1 MGVTIKYS
9 FELTDEEWEE
19 MLNEMERINDLNDDL
34 KYAFIIDELFPY
46 DLDLWEC
53 SMVVDSNNIWYKKNP
68 VYVDRYI
75 DTYVHVI
82 SREFNR
88 KIYDNIEESFNQSY
102 LKWFDQKEFVKLL
115 RRDELKDT
123 IRYEF

>member
-1 MGVTIKYS
+1 
-9 FELTDEEWEE
+9 

>member
-34 KYAFIIDELFPY
+34 KHAFIIDELFPY

-75 DTYVHVI
+75 DAYVHVI

>member
-88 KIYDNIEESFNQSY
+88 KIYDNIEEPLNQSY